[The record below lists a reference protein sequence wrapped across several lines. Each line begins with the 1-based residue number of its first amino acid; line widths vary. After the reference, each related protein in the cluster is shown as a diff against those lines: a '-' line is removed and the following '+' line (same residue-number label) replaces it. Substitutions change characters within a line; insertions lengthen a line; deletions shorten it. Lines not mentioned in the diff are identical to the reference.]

1 MFEENFIV
9 PESYDAS
16 ELIEKNGHL
25 TCFAEHAVSISTFLS
40 IQDYFQEAEM
50 KDVCRGG
57 F

>member
-1 MFEENFIV
+1 
-9 PESYDAS
+9 
-16 ELIEKNGHL
+16 
-25 TCFAEHAVSISTFLS
+25 VSISTFLS